1 MNMHRGIVYASA
13 ATTAIAGILHL
24 TLAAAT
30 MGPSINTGI
39 FFLVSGIAQ
48 IFWILPMIRRWG
60 RLWYYTGIVGTSALI
75 ILYVITRV
83 PNPITE
89 RAIPINEIGIATELL
104 QAAFIGLTIIIIIS
118 TRRH

>member
-1 MNMHRGIVYASA
+1 MHRGIVYASA

-30 MGPSINTGI
+30 IGLGINTAV

-60 RLWYYTGIVGTSALI
+60 RPWYYAGIVGTSTLI

-104 QAAFIGLTIIIIIS
+104 QAAFIGLTIIIITS

>member
-1 MNMHRGIVYASA
+1 MRRGIVYASA

-30 MGPSINTGI
+30 IELAISTGV
-39 FFLVSGIAQ
+39 FFLVSGITQ

-60 RLWYYTGIVGTSALI
+60 RPWYYTGIVGTSMLI

-104 QAAFIGLTIIIIIS
+104 QAAFIGLTMIIITS
-118 TRRH
+118 ARRH

>member
-1 MNMHRGIVYASA
+1 MHRGVVYASA
-13 ATTAIAGILHL
+13 TTTAIAGILHL

-30 MGPSINTGI
+30 IELGTNTGV

-48 IFWILPMIRRWG
+48 IFWILPMIKLWG
-60 RLWYYTGIVGTSALI
+60 RPWYYTGIVGTSTLI
-75 ILYVITRV
+75 ILYLITRV

-104 QAAFIGLTIIIIIS
+104 QAAFIVLTMIIIIS
-118 TRRH
+118 IRRH